1 MTFDLRNFVIL
12 LFLAAVI
19 VGLGNLEAM
28 SEENPQNP
36 ANANLAQAFEDWIIE
51 YKPVYSSNEE
61 KERRFAYFKKSFE
74 SVENFKQSFNLF
86 ADRSD
91 DEKSKPCFLP
101 YMLEKKKLRKEM
113 FWLNLKPSSYY

>member
-36 ANANLAQAFEDWIIE
+36 ANANLAQAFEDWIIK

-74 SVENFKQSFNLF
+74 FVENFNKGPKQSFTVGLTQF
-86 ADRSD
+86 SDRSD
-91 DEKSKPCFLP
+91 DEMSKPCFLP
-101 YMLEKKKLRKEM
+101 YVGKEEI
-113 FWLNLKPSSYY
+113 KEGDV